1 MDVVLFNVFNG
12 FSGTGAWL
20 DVLIIFNGV
29 FLSYW
34 IVAVVLFASFLKQWR
49 LIVFEAFIIAGISR
63 FVVADIIRFFY
74 NRPRPFELH
83 DVYQLIAHD
92 IGYAFPSGHAVFFF
106 ALAMSVFL
114 YHKGWGSLFFAA
126 ALFISMARIMG
137 GIHWPSDVLGGAVL
151 GISIALC
158 IHFLAVGSNFVKR
171 QKGNLPSEAGL

>member
-1 MDVVLFNVFNG
+1 MGGVCFFKVFFFRAQPFCCG
-12 FSGTGAWL
+12 WF
-20 DVLIIFNGV
+20 
-29 FLSYW
+29 FL
-34 IVAVVLFASFLKQWR
+34 
-49 LIVFEAFIIAGISR
+49 
-63 FVVADIIRFFY
+63 
-74 NRPRPFELH
+74 
-83 DVYQLIAHD
+83 
-92 IGYAFPSGHAVFFF
+92 VFFF